1 MADVKI
7 TKEDYQKWLEDERF
21 VLRLLNTGLR
31 TWLIEEL
38 TRITAKLKAT
48 HIVGQEGEILSYR
61 SVYGSILDD
70 LERLVKTSRTELDNH
85 YSEIDRYSRKIRE
98 MELAEAEEQK
108 KQEIEKQADIAGVK
122 ITRLGPSTNESDD
135 GAEAERRE
143 LKWFTDF
150 DDTQEANDEADS

>member
-98 MELAEAEEQK
+98 MELAEAEEQ
-108 KQEIEKQADIAGVK
+108 
-122 ITRLGPSTNESDD
+122 
-135 GAEAERRE
+135 
-143 LKWFTDF
+143 
-150 DDTQEANDEADS
+150 